1 MVARVVQFKLSDT
14 FASSAAD
21 WGSLSSGLLVAENQ
35 PFDSLR
41 LALMQDVLPV
51 GLALVERVRAGGPA
65 KVVES
70 FTSGASDPLAE
81 LRDEGEPAAKGVRER
96 LDQVSPGLGNPVM
109 PVQVAV
115 EEPSAEVV
123 DVLEEGSAPEQD
135 EEQQLGEVLERITQ
149 RLQALEAQLEQEG

>member
-1 MVARVVQFKLSDT
+1 M
-14 FASSAAD
+14 
-21 WGSLSSGLLVAENQ
+21 AENQ
-35 PFDSLR
+35 PFDTLR

-51 GLALVERVRAGGPA
+51 GLALVERARAGGPG

-70 FTSGASDPLAE
+70 FTSGASDPLRE

-115 EEPSAEVV
+115 EEPSDVV
-123 DVLEEGSAPEQD
+123 IDVIEKGNTPEQ
-135 EEQQLGEVLERITQ
+135 EERQLHEVLAGITQ
-149 RLQALEAQLEQEG
+149 RLQALEAQFEQER

>member
-1 MVARVVQFKLSDT
+1 VARVIEFKLSDT
-14 FASSAAD
+14 FASFGAD
-21 WGSLSSGLLVAENQ
+21 WSSLSSGLLMAENQ
-35 PFDSLR
+35 PFDTLR

-51 GLALVERVRAGGPA
+51 GLALVERARAGGPG

-70 FTSGASDPLAE
+70 FTSGASDPLRE

-115 EEPSAEVV
+115 EEPSDVV
-123 DVLEEGSAPEQD
+123 IDVIEKGNTPEQ
-135 EEQQLGEVLERITQ
+135 EERQLHEVLAGIKQ
-149 RLQALEAQLEQEG
+149 RLQALEAQFEQER